1 MSARIR
7 QLDIEVRGRVLT
19 YLDHPKLAQA
29 AYRAKLL
36 AFARELVRRHALEG
50 LGEAEPFKAL
60 HAALYE
66 LDVLLEQGCGPGDH
80 NVDELVTLY
89 DGLCDLLYQGN
100 LGLVYD
106 MRGRTHIGRLDPSDV
121 ESDGCL
127 ALLRAV
133 RTFNP
138 WLGFRFST
146 YACRSIQRAFHLLGR
161 RRQQQSRLMH
171 EKIRLTQNEEHP
183 EVDATAVPSSDGPGI
198 ERLRRILVDNEA
210 DLTAAERLVITQ
222 RFLVDEGRRPA
233 TLNTVGTM
241 LKLSKERVR
250 QIQVSALD
258 KLRHELEVEPGDE
271 LPHASGTPVTV
282 TADGPSDASPLLL
295 RHGVNGQAA

>member
-7 QLDIEVRGRVLT
+7 QRDIEVRGRVLT
-19 YLDHPKLAQA
+19 YLDHPKLAKA
-29 AYRAKLL
+29 AYRATLL
-36 AFARELVRRHALEG
+36 TLARELVRLHAHEG
-50 LGEAEPFKAL
+50 MSEAEPFKAL

-66 LDVLLEQGCGPGDH
+66 LDARLELGHGPGDRD
-80 NVDELVTLY
+80 VDELVTLY
-89 DGLCDLLYQGN
+89 DGLCDLLYQSN

-106 MRGRTHIGRLDPSDV
+106 MRGRTHIGRLDPSDI

-171 EKIRLTQNEEHP
+171 EKMRLTQNEEHP
-183 EVDATAVPSSDGPGI
+183 DVDTISVPSSDGPGV

-258 KLRHELEVEPGDE
+258 KLRHELEVDPGGG
-271 LPHASGTPVTV
+271 LPQASGTSVTV
-282 TADGPSDASPLLL
+282 TADDPSDASTLLL
-295 RHGVNGQAA
+295 RHGVNEQAA